1 MTEMKFLLDDVFQLQ
16 KHYEQLPLTGG
27 PSAGPEMVDMV
38 MTEMAKFAENELSPL
53 NEVADS
59 EGCTYV
65 NEYEVRTPKGFKEAY
80 EKYTEGGWQ
89 GLHYPEEYGGQG
101 LPSSLGTVTGE
112 MAATANWTWLMYP
125 GLSKGA
131 INTVLSHGSDELK
144 AKYLEKMVDG
154 TWTGT
159 MCLTEP
165 QGGSDLNLVSTKA
178 EPIGDGKYKINGTKI
193 FISCGEHDMTEN
205 IIHCVL
211 ARLPDA
217 PAGTRGISLFLVPKR
232 KVADDGAVG
241 ELNGA
246 KIGRIEEKMGC
257 HGSSTCVIDFTDSEG
272 YLIGTAN
279 KGLSHMFTFINTSRI
294 GVSMQGMAAAEASY
308 QNALWYAKE
317 RLAMRSL
324 SGTKNPEKPADP
336 IIVHPDVRRM
346 LLTQKCIAE
355 GGRAMIYECALLAD
369 LMKEAEARG
378 DKETAKLIDDDMGL
392 LTPIL
397 KGFLTETGVE
407 AANLGIQVY
416 GGHGY
421 VKENKQEQILR
432 DVRIGAIWEGT
443 SGIQALDLLGRKIM
457 QQKMKP
463 LNRRLKQ
470 IYKEI
475 LPLVIGGSSAA
486 VRKHA
491 RSVMQHAFEW
501 QYLTFKIAAKAA
513 RDKDFVGSASM
524 DYMFFAGY
532 VTMAFHFL
540 KMEEAATKQ
549 RKAGNGDADFYL
561 SKIQTSAFYFD
572 HLLPRTRSHAE
583 SMFTPLSSIMD
594 MKPEHFSFDHAL

>member
-1 MTEMKFLLDDVFQLQ
+1 MLYRFNGWMFQCCAVQFAMT
-16 KHYEQLPLTGG
+16 
-27 PSAGPEMVDMV
+27 SAVL
-38 MTEMAKFAENELSPL
+38 AAHLS
-53 NEVADS
+53 
-59 EGCTYV
+59 
-65 NEYEVRTPKGFKEAY
+65 
-80 EKYTEGGWQ
+80 
-89 GLHYPEEYGGQG
+89 
-101 LPSSLGTVTGE
+101 
-112 MAATANWTWLMYP
+112 
-125 GLSKGA
+125 GA

-324 SGTKNPEKPADP
+324 SGCHSPASLRRNVIGTFGAATLVFP
-336 IIVHPDVRRM
+336 GIAISPLSWHPSEE
-346 LLTQKCIAE
+346 LTNRWNK
-355 GGRAMIYECALLAD
+355 
-369 LMKEAEARG
+369 K
-378 DKETAKLIDDDMGL
+378 
-392 LTPIL
+392 
-397 KGFLTETGVE
+397 TEMTCT
-407 AANLGIQVY
+407 
-416 GGHGY
+416 H
-421 VKENKQEQILR
+421 
-432 DVRIGAIWEGT
+432 T
-443 SGIQALDLLGRKIM
+443 SGLPHAQAASFVVHSPLLSEYFTLSLLSEHGH
-457 QQKMKP
+457 
-463 LNRRLKQ
+463 
-470 IYKEI
+470 
-475 LPLVIGGSSAA
+475 SCA
-486 VRKHA
+486 VC
-491 RSVMQHAFEW
+491 
-501 QYLTFKIAAKAA
+501 
-513 RDKDFVGSASM
+513 
-524 DYMFFAGY
+524 
-532 VTMAFHFL
+532 
-540 KMEEAATKQ
+540 
-549 RKAGNGDADFYL
+549 
-561 SKIQTSAFYFD
+561 
-572 HLLPRTRSHAE
+572 
-583 SMFTPLSSIMD
+583 
-594 MKPEHFSFDHAL
+594 